1 MRVEVRYVQSLPE
14 GVCVWLVKRAHAW
27 VLYIVEEVAR
37 HLGKFIPG
45 LPPVPLLPTAA
56 QP

>member
-1 MRVEVRYVQSLPE
+1 MRYVQSLPE

-37 HLGKFIPG
+37 HLSDKFIPG
-45 LPPVPLLPTAA
+45 LPFTPLRPTAA
-56 QP
+56 QH

>member
-1 MRVEVRYVQSLPE
+1 MRYVQSLPE